1 MSILTIISGVPL
13 FSTQQEALN
22 WAASQGLT
30 GLHTH
35 MYLNQVGYM
44 GGVSHL
50 IASTNPASQTPMTN
64 TNTTS
69 SSSNGGGSGY

>member
-13 FSTQQEALN
+13 FSTQQEALD

-35 MYLNQVGYM
+35 AYLGRVGYM
-44 GGVSHL
+44 GGIS
-50 IASTNPASQTPMTN
+50 
-64 TNTTS
+64 
-69 SSSNGGGSGY
+69 GGSGY

>member
-13 FSTQQEALN
+13 FSTQQEALE

-35 MYLNQVGYM
+35 TYLGRVGYM
-44 GGVSHL
+44 GGISHASVS
-50 IASTNPASQTPMTN
+50 ANTSNQTTTNNN
-64 TNTTS
+64 TSTS
-69 SSSNGGGSGY
+69 SGGGGY